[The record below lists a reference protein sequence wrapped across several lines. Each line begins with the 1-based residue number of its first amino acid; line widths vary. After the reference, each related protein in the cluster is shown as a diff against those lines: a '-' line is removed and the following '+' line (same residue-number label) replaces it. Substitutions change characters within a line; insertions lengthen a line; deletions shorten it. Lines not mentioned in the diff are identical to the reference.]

1 MNIILKRLYYSS
13 IFSNILKTHY
23 KTLQSY
29 KTIMN
34 INMKGGA
41 FNIEYKTHTIKFKKL
56 IDDGILKLY
65 LSTPD
70 EETNCISILIDINNK
85 IAYIEGVT
93 NNEYYNCFDEP
104 ELNNGKTIMEISL
117 KMLEKYKDKLNL
129 KKIELKDNSFLTCDK
144 NIKIILSDLSLLQHN
159 ETFYSRYGFRPKD
172 EENYENYMKNKAI
185 LSITIV
191 KKIKLDKILN
201 TWSRH
206 VIDDKLKYD
215 MLKHYDKYL
224 DYNIVQWFNLFSRKF
239 MKKDCILFKYII
251 DSIYIKLGLIKL
263 NGVSY
268 IKKLL

>member
-13 IFSNILKTHY
+13 VFSDILKTHY
-23 KTLQSY
+23 KTAQLY
-29 KTIMN
+29 KNAIN

-41 FNIEYKTHTIKFKKL
+41 FSIEYKTHIIKFKKL

-70 EETNCISILIDINNK
+70 EETNCISILIDINNN

-117 KMLEKYKDKLNL
+117 KMLDKYKDKLNL
-129 KKIELKDNSFLTCDK
+129 KKIELKDNSFITCDK
-144 NIKIILSDLSLLQHN
+144 TTKIILSDLSLLQHN
-159 ETFYSRYGFRPKD
+159 ETFYSRFGFRPKD
-172 EENYENYMKNKAI
+172 ETKYEDYMKNKSI
-185 LSITIV
+185 LSITKV

-201 TWSRH
+201 TWSNK
-206 VIDDKLKYD
+206 IDIELKNT
-215 MLKHYDKYL
+215 MLKHYEEYL

-239 MKKDCILFKYII
+239 MKKDCMLFKYII
-251 DSIYIKLGLIKL
+251 DSIYIKIGLVKL
-263 NGVSY
+263 NGISY
-268 IKKLL
+268 TKKI